1 MKGFMA
7 CCAVLLLSGCAHHPG
22 ECAMG
27 TPRDDCLP
35 GTNGY
40 EQRQEQINNA
50 VRAQRQRDWSDDKQC
65 QSYGAKPGSDAYVN
79 CRVQLSR
86 GTR

>member
-1 MKGFMA
+1 MKGLFTVCIA
-7 CCAVLLLSGCAHHPG
+7 LLASGCAHHPG
-22 ECAMG
+22 ECALG

-40 EQRQEQINNA
+40 ENRQAQLRNA
-50 VRAQRQRDWSDDKQC
+50 RQAYQDKAAYDDKQC

-79 CRVQLSR
+79 CRVQLAK
-86 GTR
+86 